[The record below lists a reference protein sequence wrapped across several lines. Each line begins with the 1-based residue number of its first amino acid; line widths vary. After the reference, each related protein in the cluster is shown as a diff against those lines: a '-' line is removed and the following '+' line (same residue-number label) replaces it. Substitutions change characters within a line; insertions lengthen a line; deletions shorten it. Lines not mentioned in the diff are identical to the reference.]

1 MRNSIFI
8 FLVLLLMGIGNSY
21 GQKKKNK
28 ATPLPILKVDIQTCT
43 LPKYN
48 DNTYYSAP
56 TEIKENDTIPYHWV
70 EEKPRFKECEDIPE
84 VQQLECFKKQLDK
97 HVNTYIRKIIPQ
109 GTACE
114 MTQGRIIVQFCI
126 NTNGSVTV
134 LATRGK
140 DESLKREA
148 KRIIEAAEEAE
159 RQGSGVVSLNGKM
172 IDAPIIDRAKLVL
185 ERAKSGIREE

>member
-21 GQKKKNK
+21 GQKKKDK

-48 DNTYYSAP
+48 DNTYYSTP
-56 TEIKENDTIPYHWV
+56 TEIEENDTIPYHWV

-84 VQQLECFKKQLDK
+84 AQQLECFKKQLDK

-114 MTQGRIIVQFCI
+114 MTQGRVIVQFCI

-148 KRIIEAAEEAE
+148 KRIIEALPHFT
-159 RQGSGVVSLNGKM
+159 VGKVKGK
-172 IDAPIIDRAKLVL
+172 PITTTFAYPINFV
-185 ERAKSGIREE
+185 IQ

>member
-21 GQKKKNK
+21 GQKKKDK

-48 DNTYYSAP
+48 DNTYYSTP
-56 TEIKENDTIPYHWV
+56 TEIEENDTIPYHWV

-84 VQQLECFKKQLDK
+84 AQQLECFKKQLDK

-109 GTACE
+109 GTTCE
-114 MTQGRIIVQFCI
+114 MTQGRVIVQFCI

-148 KRIIEAAEEAE
+148 KRIIE
-159 RQGSGVVSLNGKM
+159 SLPCLIAGQQNGKTVAV
-172 IDAPIIDRAKLVL
+172 IFAYPIHF
-185 ERAKSGIREE
+185 